1 MRPTAD
7 HQSLV
12 NKFEKVMVKLATLGQ
27 NPGRLTDCSEVIPV
41 AANTKLPPATLPAGK
56 TLKEIEASV
65 RAHFCV
71 FGPYHALT
79 NAIV

>member
-12 NKFEKVMVKLATLGQ
+12 NKFENVMVKLATLGQ

-41 AANTKLPPATLPAGK
+41 PANTKLPPATLSAGK
-56 TLKEIEASV
+56 TLKDIEASV
-65 RAHFCV
+65 RAHHV
-71 FGPYHALT
+71 SLGRT
-79 NAIV
+79 MR